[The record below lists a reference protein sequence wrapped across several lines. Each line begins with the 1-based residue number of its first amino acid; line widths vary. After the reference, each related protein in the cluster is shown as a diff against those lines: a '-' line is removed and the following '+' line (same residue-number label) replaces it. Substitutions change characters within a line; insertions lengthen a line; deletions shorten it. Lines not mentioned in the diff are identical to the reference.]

1 MRFPLYFFFL
11 SSAAIAS
18 HSAPA
23 GSHARRA
30 LRLRDIGD
38 VVGGVVDAVGGVVN
52 GVVGECFLLVL
63 IFRNDG
69 CSCGDARWWEFV
81 VSGFYTGR
89 WVRST
94 IGLLRYIIG

>member
-11 SSAAIAS
+11 SSAVIAS

-38 VVGGVVDAVGGVVN
+38 VVGGVVDAVGGVVDD
-52 GVVGECFLLVL
+52 VVGECF
-63 IFRNDG
+63 FRVDL
-69 CSCGDARWWEFV
+69 SRRWMLMRGW
-81 VSGFYTGR
+81 
-89 WVRST
+89 
-94 IGLLRYIIG
+94 